1 MNRFCDLILSTFAII
16 ITFPFWIVITL
27 LILIFSPGSPFFVHE
42 RIGRNGSRFGLIK
55 FRTMKTNNSGPQVT
69 VAGDSRVTSI
79 GRVLRALKLDELPQ
93 LLNVFVG
100 QMAIVGPR
108 PEAPE
113 YVHRYS
119 SGQKRILDYRPGL
132 VDPATLKYRDEEE
145 ILAGYDNPQEA
156 YLNNI
161 LPDKIEISL
170 EYQKKRNLLTD
181 LGIIFKT
188 IAAIFR
194 GR

>member
-1 MNRFCDLILSTFAII
+1 MNRLCDLILSTFAII

-27 LILIFSPGSPFFVHE
+27 LILIFSPGAPFFVHE

-79 GRVLRALKLDELPQ
+79 GRILRALKLDELPQ

-145 ILAGYDNPQEA
+145 ILAGYDDPQEA

-170 EYQKKRNLLTD
+170 EYQKKRNLRTD
-181 LGIIFKT
+181 LGIIYKT